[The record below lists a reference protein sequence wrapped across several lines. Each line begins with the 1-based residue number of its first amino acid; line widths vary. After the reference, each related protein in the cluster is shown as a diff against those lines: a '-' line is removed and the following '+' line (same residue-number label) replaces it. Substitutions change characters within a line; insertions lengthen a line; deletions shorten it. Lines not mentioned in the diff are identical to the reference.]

1 MFHRG
6 NSTYLPEPV
15 EGKEEGVA
23 QDLFLPPTQTR
34 QLVNNLRTG
43 KVEGTA
49 WEKREGSFHTPQT
62 QDREGRGDSLG
73 EERGIIPHTPDS
85 GQGR

>member
-1 MFHRG
+1 M
-6 NSTYLPEPV
+6 
-15 EGKEEGVA
+15 
-23 QDLFLPPTQTR
+23 
-34 QLVNNLRTG
+34 TG
-43 KVEGTA
+43 KVEGTV

-73 EERGIIPHTPDS
+73 EERGIIPHTRLVTGKVEGTAWEKREGSFHTPDS